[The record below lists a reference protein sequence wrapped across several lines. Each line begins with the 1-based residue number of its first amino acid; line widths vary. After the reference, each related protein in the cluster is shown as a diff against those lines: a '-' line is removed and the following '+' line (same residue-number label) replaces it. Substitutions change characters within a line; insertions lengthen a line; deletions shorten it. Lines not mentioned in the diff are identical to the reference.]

1 MKSLLKKIFG
11 PALIACT
18 LISATLCL
26 TSCSAKKTDTSGK
39 LKVICTIFPEY
50 DWFMNVSG
58 EENPKIIPSLLIKS
72 GVDLHNFQPST
83 KDMIDISEC
92 DLLIYVGGESDGWIK
107 KALLNSTNPNQKVI
121 NLMEVLKENI
131 KEEELVEGMQE
142 EEEHHHDESED
153 HDEDEEHHDEGEEHE
168 EGEHH
173 HHEEIE
179 YDEHVWLSLKNA
191 EIIVN
196 AISETLC
203 QMDGE
208 NAETYKTNAKKYILE
223 LKDLD
228 GQYKDALKNPSE
240 KPLIFCDRFPFRY
253 MTDDYALSYYAA
265 FKGCSTE
272 SEASFETIVF
282 LADKVR
288 ENDSAY
294 VIKIDNSS
302 EKLADTVIATAKK
315 PSCRIITLD
324 SMQST
329 TLEDIFKGKTYTGTM
344 KANLEELK
352 KVIQ

>member
-1 MKSLLKKIFG
+1 
-11 PALIACT
+11 
-18 LISATLCL
+18 
-26 TSCSAKKTDTSGK
+26 
-39 LKVICTIFPEY
+39 
-50 DWFMNVSG
+50 
-58 EENPKIIPSLLIKS
+58 
-72 GVDLHNFQPST
+72 
-83 KDMIDISEC
+83 
-92 DLLIYVGGESDGWIK
+92 
-107 KALLNSTNPNQKVI
+107 
-121 NLMEVLKENI
+121 
-131 KEEELVEGMQE
+131 
-142 EEEHHHDESED
+142 
-153 HDEDEEHHDEGEEHE
+153 
-168 EGEHH
+168 
-173 HHEEIE
+173 
-179 YDEHVWLSLKNA
+179 
-191 EIIVN
+191 
-196 AISETLC
+196 
-203 QMDGE
+203 MDGE
-208 NAETYKTNAKKYILE
+208 NAETYKANAKNYILE

-228 GQYKDALKNPSE
+228 GQYKEALKNPSE

-329 TLEDIFKGKTYTGTM
+329 TLEDIFKGKTYIGTM

>member
-1 MKSLLKKIFG
+1 MKSLLKKISVG
-11 PALIACT
+11 GLIACT
-18 LISATLCL
+18 LFSFIFFS
-26 TSCSAKKTDTSGK
+26 SCSAKKTDTSGK

-50 DWFMNVSG
+50 DWFMNVAG
-58 EENPKIIPSLLIKS
+58 QEIQKIIPSLLIKS

-168 EGEHH
+168 ESEHH

-191 EIIVN
+191 E
-196 AISETLC
+196 
-203 QMDGE
+203 
-208 NAETYKTNAKKYILE
+208 TYKANAKNYILE

-228 GQYKDALKNPSE
+228 GQYKEALKNPSE

-329 TLEDIFKGKTYTGTM
+329 TLEDIFKGKTYIGTM